1 MGSCFPLWV
10 GQSFP
15 PDGVLL
21 HDRLRSWNVFI
32 FILDDKLIAML
43 LARGV
48 WNRRLLEVR
57 GDC

>member
-1 MGSCFPLWV
+1 MDSCLPLWV
-10 GQSFP
+10 GQSLP
-15 PDGVLL
+15 TTGVLL
-21 HDRLRSWNVFI
+21 HDRLRSWIVFI